1 MASKINKKFVLVAGG
16 FTAAA
21 VVLLGAVLFI
31 NYAYLQNADR
41 HIAKG
46 DALMTIEAM
55 KMQTSIRAE
64 RDGRIAE
71 VAVQPGAQV
80 ESKDLLVIFE

>member
-1 MASKINKKFVLVAGG
+1 LKAPRVKAEAGNACHVGAPMPGLIAQINVRAGDE
-16 FTAAA
+16 
-21 VVLLGAVLFI
+21 VS
-31 NYAYLQNADR
+31 
-41 HIAKG
+41 KG

-64 RDGRIAE
+64 RDGRITE

-80 ESKDLLVIFE
+80 ESKDLLVVFA

>member
-46 DALMTIEAM
+46 DALMAEGKYRDAFQTYGRAVSKKPNEIRYIE
-55 KMQTSIRAE
+55 KMEEALGKT
-64 RDGRIAE
+64 
-71 VAVQPGAQV
+71 VA
-80 ESKDLLVIFE
+80 